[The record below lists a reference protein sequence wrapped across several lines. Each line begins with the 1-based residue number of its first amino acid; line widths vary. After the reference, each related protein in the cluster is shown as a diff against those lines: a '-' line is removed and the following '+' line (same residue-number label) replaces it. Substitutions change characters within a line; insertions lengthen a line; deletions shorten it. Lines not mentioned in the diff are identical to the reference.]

1 MARPFTAPP
10 GIPADRKQAL
20 RQAFADTMVDP
31 AFLEEARARGLEV
44 APVNGEE
51 IDALIGEL
59 YRSPADVVA
68 EVRASIAPGA
78 K

>member
-1 MARPFTAPP
+1 MA
-10 GIPADRKQAL
+10 
-20 RQAFADTMVDP
+20 DP
-31 AFLEEARARGLEV
+31 AFLDEAKQRGIEV
-44 APVNGEE
+44 NPVSGEE
-51 IDALIGEL
+51 IDALIGDL